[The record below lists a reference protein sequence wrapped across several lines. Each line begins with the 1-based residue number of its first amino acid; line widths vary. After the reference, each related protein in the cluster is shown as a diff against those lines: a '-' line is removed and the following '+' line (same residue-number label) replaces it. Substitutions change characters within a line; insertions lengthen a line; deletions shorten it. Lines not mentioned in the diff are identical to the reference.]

1 MLLTACRIFS
11 DWDEYVSYKTER
23 WEELYSTWI
32 SEGRR
37 VALVQY
43 EDILDAKR
51 QPAVIESILNFLNYS
66 KKDPDRLECLSSNP
80 EGKFHRNKNSTKK
93 LCNAE
98 TSDNYMHDIFTPV
111 QKQLIDSAVDRL
123 DELVRKH
130 WPDQVIDFGQYKST
144 VVDFC

>member
-1 MLLTACRIFS
+1 M
-11 DWDEYVSYKTER
+11 SYKTER

-51 QPAVIESILNFLNYS
+51 QPAVIESILKFLNHS
-66 KKDPDRLECLSSNP
+66 KKDSDRLECLLSNP

-111 QKQLIDSAVDRL
+111 QKQLIDLAVDRL